1 MYLLVLKTLVL
12 LKPFY
17 YFCAKL
23 NIDDKTE
30 NVVLLGSFL
39 AGNFYCYSTEHRG
52 FRYCKR

>member
-12 LKPFY
+12 FKPFY

-30 NVVLLGSFL
+30 IVVLLGSLL
-39 AGNFYCYSTEHRG
+39 AGNF
-52 FRYCKR
+52 

>member
-1 MYLLVLKTLVL
+1 MYLLVLKSLVL

-30 NVVLLGSFL
+30 NVVLLGSLL
-39 AGNFYCYSTEHRG
+39 AGNF
-52 FRYCKR
+52 